1 MEKISITR
9 ALAELKLLDKRI
21 TKAIF
26 ESNFVSY
33 SINGKN
39 AINTFKPL
47 EEKQSIEA
55 LIARRATIK
64 AAIMKS
70 NATTKVTIGSA
81 EMLVIDAIEM
91 KETIKYK
98 QSFLQELKHQ
108 QQSTK
113 YTISSTNE
121 TVNSRLDKLLEAN
134 FGKDSKT
141 KSEEMEAIA
150 KPFLE
155 RNEAKLEDPLNLDS
169 LIESLS
175 EEILTFTSN
184 VDYVLSESNAL
195 TQIEI

>member
-1 MEKISITR
+1 MEKITITR

-21 TKAIF
+21 AKAIS
-26 ESNFVSY
+26 EGKFVSY

-39 AINTFKPL
+39 AINTFKPS

-70 NATTKVTIGSA
+70 NATTKVTIGNV

-98 QSFLQELKHQ
+98 ENFLQQLKSQ
-108 QQSTK
+108 QNNIR
-113 YTISSTNE
+113 YTIASTNE
-121 TVNSRLDKLLEAN
+121 NVNARLDKLLEAN
-134 FGKDSKT
+134 FGKESKT
-141 KSEEMEAIA
+141 KADEMEAIS

-155 RNEAKLEDPLNLDS
+155 RNEAKLEDPLNIDS

-175 EEILTFTSN
+175 EEILAFTSN
-184 VDYVLSESNAL
+184 VDYALSESNAL

>member
-1 MEKISITR
+1 MEKITITR

-21 TKAIF
+21 TKAIYDGK
-26 ESNFVSY
+26 FVSY

-39 AINTFKPL
+39 IHSTFKPS

-55 LIARRATIK
+55 LIARRAALK

-70 NATTKVTIGSA
+70 NATTNVNIGGV

-98 QSFLQELKHQ
+98 QSFLQQLKQQ

-121 TVNSRLDKLLEAN
+121 NVNARLDKLLEAN

-141 KSEEMEAIA
+141 KSEEMEAIS

-175 EEILTFTSN
+175 EEILAFTSN
-184 VDYVLSESNAL
+184 VDYALSESNAL

>member
-1 MEKISITR
+1 MEKITITR

-21 TKAIF
+21 TKAIYDG
-26 ESNFVSY
+26 NFVSY

-39 AINTFKPL
+39 TINTFKPL

-55 LIARRATIK
+55 LIARRAAIK

-70 NATTKVTIGSA
+70 NATTNVNIGGV

-98 QSFLQELKHQ
+98 QSFLQQLKQQ

-121 TVNSRLDKLLEAN
+121 NVKARLDKLLEAN

-141 KSEEMEAIA
+141 KAEEMEAIS

-175 EEILTFTSN
+175 EEILAFTSN
-184 VDYVLSESNAL
+184 VDYALSESNAL

>member
-1 MEKISITR
+1 MEKISVTR

-21 TKAIF
+21 TKAI
-26 ESNFVSY
+26 SDGKFVSY

-55 LIARRATIK
+55 LITRRAALK

-70 NATTKVTIGSA
+70 NATTKVNIGGV

-98 QSFLQELKHQ
+98 QSFLQQLKQQ

-113 YTISSTNE
+113 YSISSTNE
-121 TVNSRLDKLLEAN
+121 TVSSRLDKLLEAN

-175 EEILTFTSN
+175 EEILVFTSN
-184 VDYVLSESNAL
+184 VDYALSESNAL

>member
-21 TKAIF
+21 TKAINDGKF
-26 ESNFVSY
+26 ISY

-39 AINTFKPL
+39 AINTFKPS

-55 LIARRATIK
+55 LISRRATLK
-64 AAIMKS
+64 SAIMKS
-70 NATTKVTIGSA
+70 NAITKVTIGSK
-81 EMLVIDAIEM
+81 EMFVIDAIEM

-98 QSFLQELKHQ
+98 QSFLQQLKSQ
-108 QQSTK
+108 QQNIR
-113 YTISSTNE
+113 YTIQSTNE
-121 TVNSRLDKLLEAN
+121 NVQARLDKLLEAN
-134 FGKDSKT
+134 FGKESKT
-141 KSEEMEAIA
+141 KSDEMEAIA

-155 RNEAKLEDPLNLDS
+155 RNEAKLEDPLNLDN

-175 EEILTFTSN
+175 QEILEFTSN

-195 TQIEI
+195 TQIEV

>member
-1 MEKISITR
+1 MEKITITR

-21 TKAIF
+21 AKAIS
-26 ESNFVSY
+26 EGKFVSY

-39 AINTFKPL
+39 AINTFKPS

-70 NATTKVTIGSA
+70 NATTKVTIGNV

-98 QSFLQELKHQ
+98 ENFLQQLKSQ
-108 QQSTK
+108 QLNIR
-113 YTISSTNE
+113 YTIASTNE
-121 TVNSRLDKLLEAN
+121 NVNARLDKLLEAN
-134 FGKDSKT
+134 FGKESKT
-141 KSEEMEAIA
+141 KADEMEAIS

-155 RNEAKLEDPLNLDS
+155 RNEAKLEDPLNIDS

-175 EEILTFTSN
+175 EEILAFTSN
-184 VDYVLSESNAL
+184 VDYALSESNAL

>member
-9 ALAELKLLDKRI
+9 ALTELKLLSKRI
-21 TKAIF
+21 TKAINDGKF
-26 ESNFVSY
+26 ISY

-39 AINTFKPL
+39 AINTFKPS

-55 LIARRATIK
+55 LISRRATLK
-64 AAIMKS
+64 SAIMKS
-70 NATTKVTIGSA
+70 NATTKVTIGSK

-98 QSFLQELKHQ
+98 QAFLQQLKSQ
-108 QQSTK
+108 QQNIR
-113 YTISSTNE
+113 YTIQSTNE
-121 TVNSRLDKLLEAN
+121 NVQARLDKLLEAN
-134 FGKDSKT
+134 FGKESKT
-141 KSEEMEAIA
+141 KSDEMGAIA

-175 EEILTFTSN
+175 QEILEFTSN

>member
-1 MEKISITR
+1 MEKITITR

-21 TKAIF
+21 TKAI
-26 ESNFVSY
+26 SDGKFVSY
-33 SINGKN
+33 SINSKN

-70 NATTKVTIGSA
+70 NATTKVTIGGV

-98 QSFLQELKHQ
+98 QSFLQQLKQQ

-121 TVNSRLDKLLEAN
+121 NVNARLDKLLEAN

-175 EEILTFTSN
+175 EEILAFTSN

>member
-21 TKAIF
+21 TKAIN
-26 ESNFVSY
+26 EANFISY

-39 AINTFKPL
+39 AINTFKPA

-55 LIARRATIK
+55 LITRRASLK

-70 NATTKVTIGSA
+70 NATTKVTIGGV

-98 QSFLQELKHQ
+98 QTFLEQLKSQ
-108 QQSTK
+108 YQNIR

-121 TVNSRLDKLLEAN
+121 NVNARLDKLLEAN
-134 FGKDSKT
+134 FGKDGKA
-141 KSEEMEAIA
+141 KSEEMEAIS

-155 RNEAKLEDPLNLDS
+155 RNEAKLEDPLNLET
-169 LIESLS
+169 LIETLS
-175 EEILTFTSN
+175 EEILAFTSN

>member
-1 MEKISITR
+1 MEKITITR

-21 TKAIF
+21 AKAIS
-26 ESNFVSY
+26 EGKFVSY

-39 AINTFKPL
+39 AINTFKPS

-70 NATTKVTIGSA
+70 NATTKVTIGNV

-98 QSFLQELKHQ
+98 ENFLQQLKSQ
-108 QQSTK
+108 QLNIR
-113 YTISSTNE
+113 YTIASTNE
-121 TVNSRLDKLLEAN
+121 NVNARLDKLLEAN
-134 FGKDSKT
+134 FGKESKT
-141 KSEEMEAIA
+141 KADEMEAIS

-175 EEILTFTSN
+175 EEILAFTSN
-184 VDYVLSESNAL
+184 VDYALSESNAL